1 MKTRYAKP
9 FESVQV
15 EIPYETGMSPYS
27 GLTDFLEAKGV
38 LKKSGNSLEYTSP
51 VTGEVIKMFRKP
63 WNANKD
69 GALDLVM
76 LEYNDQEVDKVEEEI
91 EFNDINEN
99 QVNTLDDDQVV
110 VAD

>member
-27 GLTDFLEAKGV
+27 GLVEFLEAKDV
-38 LKKSGNSLEYTSP
+38 LKKSGNSLEYISRS
-51 VTGEVIKMFRKP
+51 TGEVIKMFRKP

-76 LEYNDQEVDKVEEEI
+76 REWDDVAIDKLAIDADELNNHANDQELEDTASYE
-91 EFNDINEN
+91 NE
-99 QVNTLDDDQVV
+99 
-110 VAD
+110 

>member
-27 GLTDFLEAKGV
+27 GLVEFLEAKEV
-38 LKKSGNSLEYTSP
+38 LKKSGNSLEYTSH

-69 GALDLVM
+69 DALDLVM
-76 LEYNDQEVDKVEEEI
+76 TEWDDIAVDKAV
-91 EFNDINEN
+91 NELN
-99 QVNTLDDDQVV
+99 NHADDQVIEDNV
-110 VAD
+110 SYENE